1 MLDIPVNAKVSC
13 RDGHA
18 GTSTYIIM
26 NPINQEVSHI
36 VVQEFIHGRSAERM
50 VPMGAIASTT
60 PSSIELNMSLAE
72 LTELPE
78 FIEDF
83 YIQNVQTE
91 ADASGILLEPF
102 VTPMDLQV
110 STVISENIPTDGIV
124 VRRGMSIE
132 ATDGFVGKVR
142 ELIIDPVNH
151 KVTHVLLHKGHL
163 FGQKDMMIPLANV
176 ERIDADT
183 IFLGI
188 DKTAVNDLQQF
199 SIQRHYDPPKED
211 EES

>member
-13 RDGHA
+13 TDGHA
-18 GTSTYIIM
+18 GTSTYIVM
-26 NPINQEVSHI
+26 NPVNQEVTHI

-50 VPMGAIASTT
+50 VPLVFVANTT
-60 PSSIELNMSLAE
+60 PDSIDLNINKDE
-72 LTELPE
+72 LTQLPQ

-83 YIQNVQTE
+83 YIQNVPT
-91 ADASGILLEPF
+91 ATDAHVYLEPF
-102 VTPMDLQV
+102 VTPLDIEV
-110 STVISENIPTDGIV
+110 TTVIDENVLAEGIV

-142 ELIIDPVNH
+142 ELIIDPTSH

-163 FGQKDMMIPLANV
+163 WGAKDIMIPLANV
-176 ERIDADT
+176 ERVDADS
-183 IFLGI
+183 IFLDV
-188 DKTAVNDLQQF
+188 DKTAVKNLPPFD
-199 SIQRHYDPPKED
+199 INRHYEPPKED